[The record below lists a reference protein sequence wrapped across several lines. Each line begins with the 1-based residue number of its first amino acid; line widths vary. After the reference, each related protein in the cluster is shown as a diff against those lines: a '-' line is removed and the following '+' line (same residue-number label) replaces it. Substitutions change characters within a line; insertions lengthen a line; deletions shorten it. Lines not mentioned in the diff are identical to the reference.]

1 MHLLRFMLVM
11 TAVSAT
17 SVTAQ
22 VRRSIQAVGT
32 ASVSAQPDRIKVDIG
47 VTTMA
52 NTAQEASNE
61 NATTMSAVQNQI
73 RQVLGPGADI
83 QTIGYS
89 ITPNYKYTQGAPP
102 VLIGY
107 TATHTVEVTTGDKDS
122 IVKVIDSVGQSG
134 ATSITGLRFAI
145 SNDEPLR
152 EQALAAASKQAL
164 SHAQA
169 IAKGLGVQIG
179 GVINAQEGSSV
190 TPLVAD
196 AAAGAAPATP
206 IEPGLVRVSAT
217 VTVQVEVIQ

>member
-102 VLIGY
+102 VLMGY

-169 IAKGLGVQIG
+169 IAKGLRGTDRRYDQCAGRFLGDSVGSRCCGRRCACYSDRAGIG
-179 GVINAQEGSSV
+179 TGQCHGDRAS
-190 TPLVAD
+190 
-196 AAAGAAPATP
+196 
-206 IEPGLVRVSAT
+206 
-217 VTVQVEVIQ
+217 